1 MLRIMSSV
9 KHILL
14 VGFLLIGV
22 ASCRKDIDEF
32 RPYVYGPS
40 QASLTQLLGQV
51 PLAGSATTFTLQN
64 LNHDT
69 TLTTPSGLRLSL
81 TDPEMLFANAN
92 NQPVATS
99 TCPNLQVEVI
109 EALDRRGLVG
119 RRLHTATYPDGQLL
133 ETGGAVHIR
142 VTCEGT
148 PLQLLT
154 DRTLKVQIPAAT
166 PVNTMQA
173 FDGILSNN
181 VNFLG
186 WQATGE
192 PVYLAEWISHSEL
205 VKGYEVYPALLG
217 WVGVGRALPEATSNF
232 CIELPTAMTDQTA
245 QVAVVFKGPVVV
257 AAPQYDP
264 VAKTFCFAAP
274 EGYPVRVVAFSKLG
288 TQYWLGH
295 RETEIGTNT
304 MLQVEPQ
311 KTDEAALLEFLQNL

>member
-14 VGFLLIGV
+14 GGLLLIGV
-22 ASCRKDIDEF
+22 ASCRKDIEEF

-51 PLAGSATTFTLQN
+51 PLAGTATTFTLQS

-69 TLTTPSGLRLSL
+69 TLSTPSGLRLSL
-81 TDPEMLFANAN
+81 TDPEELFVNAN
-92 NQPVATS
+92 NQPVPTS
-99 TCPNLQVEVI
+99 TCQNLQVEVI

-142 VTCEGT
+142 VTCDGT
-148 PLQLLT
+148 PLQLLPN
-154 DRTLKVQIPAAT
+154 RTLKVQVPAAT
-166 PVNTMQA
+166 PVSTMQA
-173 FDGILSNN
+173 FDGIIPNG
-181 VNFLG
+181 VDFLG

-192 PVYLAEWISHSEL
+192 PVYLAEWINNNEAI
-205 VKGYEVYPALLG
+205 KGYEIYPATLG
-217 WVGVGRALPEATSNF
+217 WLGIGRALPESTSNF

-264 VAKTFCFAAP
+264 LAKTFCFPAP
-274 EGYPVRVVAFSKLG
+274 EGYPVQVVVFSKLG

-311 KTDEAALLEFLQNL
+311 KTDEATLLEFLRNL

>member
-1 MLRIMSSV
+1 MLRIMSYI

-14 VGFLLIGV
+14 GGLLLIGV
-22 ASCRKDIDEF
+22 ASCRKDIEEF

-51 PLAGSATTFTLQN
+51 PLAGSTTTFSLQN

-81 TDPEMLFANAN
+81 TDPEVLFANAN

-99 TCPNLQVEVI
+99 TCQDLQVEVI
-109 EALDRRGLVG
+109 EALDRRSLVG
-119 RRLHTATYPDGQLL
+119 RRLHTATYPDRQLL
-133 ETGGAVHIR
+133 ETGGAVHLR
-142 VTCEGT
+142 VTCAGT
-148 PLQLLT
+148 PLQLLPN
-154 DRTLKVQIPAAT
+154 RTLKVQIPAVA
-166 PVNTMQA
+166 PLNTMRA
-173 FDGILSNN
+173 FEGILANN
-181 VNFLG
+181 VDFLG

-192 PVYLAEWISHSEL
+192 PAYLAEWIHNNES
-205 VKGYEVYPALLG
+205 VKGYEIYPARLG
-217 WVGVGRALPEATSNF
+217 WVGVGRTLPEATSNF

-245 QVAVVFKGPVVV
+245 QVVVVFKGPIVV

-264 VAKTFCFAAP
+264 VAKTFCFQAP
-274 EGYPVRVVAFSKLG
+274 EGYPVRVVAFSKLD

-304 MLQVEPQ
+304 MLPVDPQ
-311 KTDEAALLEFLQNL
+311 KTDEAALLEFLRNL